1 MAIQQVTPVICTNC
15 RTQFTAPIEPI
26 VNGQDPAMKMAFL
39 QGRLNAVQC
48 PQCGAI
54 NLPPAPTI
62 YYDLEKELALAL
74 VPAELHLAGAAQDK
88 MIGDLTNSLVNSLP
102 AEQRKFYLFN
112 PKLFLSRE
120 SIVKAILEADG
131 ITEEMMQAQAAR
143 TKLIEELLRAPDEAA
158 LKEKVK
164 AHDTELNYEF
174 FELLTYYM
182 QAAQMEGNRAQ
193 VQALLGLRNFLRRW
207 SSQGKKAIAEI
218 DKKLGLIIV
227 QNQAELLER
236 FQQTEN
242 DEELEALVAA
252 GHSLL
257 DYNFFQQLTTRID
270 EAAKKGDK
278 QTSAR
283 LRDLRT
289 KILDIKAKHEEQ
301 SRAALEKASN
311 LLKEIMQSQRPDQV
325 IQKNLEQID
334 EAFFFILSA
343 NIEEAK
349 RQGQNQAAQ
358 ALQMIGNI
366 ALSMLREAHPEEAE
380 TEQAEPQPETE
391 EKPQI
396 FIASR

>member
-15 RTQFTAPIEPI
+15 RTQFTAPVEPI
-26 VNGQDPAMKMAFL
+26 VNGQDPEMKMAFL

-48 PQCGAI
+48 PQCGTV
-54 NLPPAPTI
+54 NLPLVPTI

-74 VPAELHLAGAAQDK
+74 VPTELHLAGAAQDK
-88 MIGDLTNSLVNSLP
+88 LIGDLTNSLVNSLP

-131 ITEEMMQAQAAR
+131 ITEEMMQAQATR
-143 TKLIEELLRAPDEAA
+143 TRLIEELLQSPDEAT

-164 AHDTELNYEF
+164 THDAELNYEF

-270 EAAKKGDK
+270 EVAKNGDK
-278 QTSAR
+278 QTAAH
-283 LRDLRT
+283 LRDLRS

-325 IQKNLEQID
+325 IQQNLEQID

-366 ALSMLREAHPEEAE
+366 ALSMLREANPEEAE
-380 TEQAEPQPETE
+380 ADQAEPQPEAE